1 MKEDLILARA
11 LAISNPGARSAFLD
25 RACADNPDVRAK
37 IEQQI
42 ARRTPTNT
50 APPEDPDPANA
61 TGPFSAAQEET
72 GPFAEATPEESQ
84 EWVFL
89 YPVEDEAKELAFL
102 ERSATPGTL
111 GRLGHYEVLEVI
123 GRGGMGVVLKAHDQK
138 LKRAVALKVM
148 SAALADDPG
157 ARKRFVREARLAAA
171 VTHDHIVAIHAVEE
185 EGPVPY
191 LVMPLIAGHS
201 LQKEID
207 KHGPLPAAEVARIG
221 LQIAEGLEAAHRHDL
236 IHRDIKPANILLEDD
251 SGGVKITDFG
261 LARAGDDAS
270 ITQTGQILGT
280 PMYMSPEQAE
290 GKKLDQRSDLFS
302 FGSVLY
308 ALCSGRPPFRAKTT
322 VAVLRRVCD
331 YEPRPV
337 RQLNP
342 DIPRWLENVI
352 LELLEKHP
360 ADRYQTAGEVA
371 AVLRNHVT
379 ARAKPAKPPP
389 LPAPLPPTKAA
400 APRTEKVKLDARQAT
415 MIAEPAAPP
424 SRKKPLIIGGV
435 LCLVGLLVAAVW
447 IVFAGTRGPD
457 DNSIVKDD
465 AGPGDNPIVK
475 KDAPGQPEPGKE
487 MPDKLVG
494 SWKFRTQSVFAPGG
508 EFDTVITFNKDGTY
522 RDEVFDLQGR
532 SGGAG
537 TGRWKLRN
545 GEIEKSYDAGMFQR
559 ATLTWIDN
567 DTISLRTVETR
578 PQNPIL
584 MGKTLQLRRH
594 ASDDNPIVKKD
605 APGKPEPGKG
615 KADKLVGSWKGRW
628 PDLLMDDVRTFNK
641 DGSHRVEMFD
651 RQGRFIRAQT
661 GRWEFRDGKIHLF
674 VAPPFVSSVETV
686 TWIDA
691 DTIDLRVVQPPSPLQ
706 PTIRYRRHPGP
717 INPQDQDKAQK
728 QDQDVASQ
736 RRLAMQHAC
745 KGDWKAAA
753 AAYARVFAVQPVA
766 DGELGFE
773 YAAVLL
779 LSGDRAGYRKMCS
792 EMLQRSGSLKV
803 RPYHVARACSL
814 APDSV
819 EDAGL
824 PAKKAELELQQNGQA
839 FWSLTEQGA
848 LAYRAG
854 RYNEAATLLEQ
865 SLQANDK
872 PGRAVLNWLWLAL
885 AEHRRGK
892 AAQARVWLG
901 KRRSGW
907 NSTPKASRWCRTT
920 PRGCTCITG

>member
-1 MKEDLILARA
+1 
-11 LAISNPGARSAFLD
+11 
-25 RACADNPDVRAK
+25 
-37 IEQQI
+37 
-42 ARRTPTNT
+42 
-50 APPEDPDPANA
+50 
-61 TGPFSAAQEET
+61 
-72 GPFAEATPEESQ
+72 
-84 EWVFL
+84 
-89 YPVEDEAKELAFL
+89 
-102 ERSATPGTL
+102 
-111 GRLGHYEVLEVI
+111 
-123 GRGGMGVVLKAHDQK
+123 
-138 LKRAVALKVM
+138 M

-201 LQKEID
+201 LQQEINT
-207 KHGPLPAAEVARIG
+207 HGPLPAAEVARIG

-270 ITQTGQILGT
+270 LTQTGQILGT

-308 ALCSGRPPFRAKTT
+308 ALCAGRPPFRAKTT

-337 RQLNP
+337 RQINP

-379 ARAKPAKPPP
+379 ERAKPAKPPSV
-389 LPAPLPPTKAA
+389 PAPLPSQKAA

-435 LCLVGLLVAAVW
+435 LGLVGLLIAAVW
-447 IVFAGTRGPD
+447 IVFGGASGPG

-465 AGPGDNPIVK
+465 AGPGDNSIVK

-487 MPDKLVG
+487 MPDKLVGTWKGRLSPPVGPTFDTVMTYNKDGSFREQLFDLQGRPAAVATGRWQFRDGQIHHSSDNGRSLSLTVKWIDDDTVDLRIVIIDTRPPSLEQPTTRYHRNGPADNPIDKKEAAGKPEPGKGIFDKLVG

-537 TGRWKLRN
+537 TGRWKLRD

-578 PQNPIL
+578 PQNPVL

-594 ASDDNPIVKKD
+594 AADDNPIVKKD
-605 APGKPEPGKG
+605 APGKPKPGKG
-615 KADKLVGSWKGRW
+615 MADKLVGSWNGRS

-641 DGSHRVEMFD
+641 DGSHRVEIFD
-651 RQGRFIRAQT
+651 RQGRFIRALT
-661 GRWEFRDGKIHLF
+661 GRWEFRDGKIHVF
-674 VAPPFVSSVETV
+674 VDPPFVSSVETV

-691 DTIDLRVVQPPSPLQ
+691 DTIDLRVVQPASLVQ
-706 PTIRYRRHPGP
+706 PTLRYRRKTGP
-717 INPQDQDKAQK
+717 INPKDQDKAQK
-728 QDQDVASQ
+728 KDQDVASQ
-736 RRLAMQHAC
+736 RRLAMEHAC
-745 KGDWKAAA
+745 KGEWKAAA
-753 AAYARVFAVQPVA
+753 AAYARVLAGQPVA

-779 LSGDRAGYRKMCS
+779 LSGDQAGYRKMCA

-824 PAKKAELELQQNGQA
+824 PAKMAAPELQQHRA
-839 FWSLTEQGA
+839 EFWSLTEQGA

-854 RYNEAATLLEQ
+854 RFDEAATLLEQ
-865 SLQANDK
+865 SLKADDK

-885 AEHRRGK
+885 VDHRRAKQFHARDWLEK
-892 AAQARVWLG
+892 ATKWVEQYPKGIPLVPEDSKGLHLHNWLEAQVL
-901 KRRSGW
+901 RREAEALI
-907 NSTPKASRWCRTT
+907 TPKK
-920 PRGCTCITG
+920 